1 MERLISE
8 EQFLLTWR
16 DFVRVVATT
25 IQNRQAPCAGEKMC
39 CNFWYEKY
47 IKLQHIF
54 YYHARAAVTT
64 IEDCLTPCWR
74 VKIIT

>member
-8 EQFLLTWR
+8 EQFLRTWR
-16 DFVRVVATT
+16 GCV
-25 IQNRQAPCAGEKMC
+25 
-39 CNFWYEKY
+39 
-47 IKLQHIF
+47 
-54 YYHARAAVTT
+54 RAAVTT